1 MELRIFRTRKVAG
14 LERGRGGGGSEMEF
28 GHFEEEDIHINQVVL
43 EISSFQ
49 LVQLGRE
56 CRLGWRGPGGRIRRR
71 GDCLDLKVLMYSK
84 IK

>member
-1 MELRIFRTRKVAG
+1 MK
-14 LERGRGGGGSEMEF
+14 GGGGTELEF
-28 GHFEEEDIHINQVVL
+28 GHFEEDIYVNQVVL

-56 CRLGWRGPGGRIRRR
+56 CRLGWRGPGGRIRGR
-71 GDCLDLKVLMYSK
+71 GTVWIYKYLLMYSK